1 MSERTKDGVQ
11 VVIGMLKDVLLILCL
26 NCGSLFSTLKCGSI
40 CITCF
45 FLLVLLMYRKIDSF
59 RIAMMC

>member
-26 NCGSLFSTLKCGSI
+26 NCGSLFSTLNCGSI
-40 CITCF
+40 YLF
-45 FLLVLLMYRKIDSF
+45 FLLVLLMYKKIDSF